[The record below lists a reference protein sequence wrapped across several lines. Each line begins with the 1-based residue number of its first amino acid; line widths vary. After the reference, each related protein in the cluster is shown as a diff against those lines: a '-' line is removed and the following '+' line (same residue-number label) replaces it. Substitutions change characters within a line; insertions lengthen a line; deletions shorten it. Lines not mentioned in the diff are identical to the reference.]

1 MNILLIGSGG
11 REHAIATKLTE
22 SPNITLF
29 AAPGNP
35 GIARL
40 AQTASLNISK
50 HDEVVTFCRE
60 HAINLVVIGPEAPL
74 AAGLADDLQ
83 AASIAVFGPSKA
95 AAQLE
100 SSKGFAKE
108 FMTRHKIPT
117 AAFRRFTAAQLDE
130 AANYLASQSLPIVI
144 KADGLAAG
152 KGVVVAE
159 THQQALDALV
169 SMLGGRFGEASASVV
184 IEEFM
189 QGEEA
194 SIFAITDGERF
205 LTLAAAQDH
214 KRIGEGDT
222 GENTGGMGAYTPAP
236 IVTQEV
242 LHTTEERIIAPV
254 LRGMKAEGM
263 PFVGCLYVGLMIF
276 RGEPKVVEF
285 NARFGDPETQ
295 AVLSILEGD
304 FAALL
309 HSAATGALR
318 PELVQSVSNGAACCV
333 VLASHGYPNEYQT
346 GKEID
351 GIEAAEATGA
361 KVFHAG
367 TAMKESKLVTNG
379 GRVLGVT
386 GRGETLAEAINV
398 SYEAVRHIRFEGAT
412 YRRDIGAKGLR

>member
-11 REHAIATKLTE
+11 REHAIATKLAA
-22 SPNITLF
+22 SPNVRLY
-29 AAPGNP
+29 AAPSNP
-35 GIARL
+35 GITRVAE
-40 AQTASLNISK
+40 TAPINVSERN
-50 HDEVVTFCRE
+50 EMVAFCHQAE
-60 HAINLVVIGPEAPL
+60 IDLVVIGPEAPL
-74 AAGLADDLQ
+74 AAGLADDLR
-83 AASIAVFGPSKA
+83 AASIAVFGPSRV

-108 FMTRHKIPT
+108 FMRRHGVPT
-117 AAFRRFTAAQLDE
+117 ASFRRFTAAQLDE
-130 AANYLASQSLPIVI
+130 AVNYLASQSLPIVI

-169 SMLGGRFGEASASVV
+169 SMLGGKFGEASASVV
-184 IEEFM
+184 IEECM

-222 GENTGGMGAYTPAP
+222 GENTGGMGAYAPAP
-236 IVTQEV
+236 IVTDEV
-242 LHTTEERIIAPV
+242 LRKTNERIIAPV
-254 LRGMKAEGM
+254 LRGMSAEGM
-263 PFVGCLYVGLMIF
+263 PFVGCLYVGLMIDKS
-276 RGEPKVVEF
+276 EPKVVEF

-295 AVLSILEGD
+295 AVLSILKGD

-309 HSAATGALR
+309 QSAARGALR
-318 PELVQSVSNGAACCV
+318 SESIQSVSNGAACCV
-333 VLASHGYPNEYQT
+333 VLASQGYPNQYET
-346 GKEID
+346 GKEIH
-351 GIEAAEATGA
+351 GTEAAESAGVQ
-361 KVFHAG
+361 VFHAG
-367 TAMKESKLVTNG
+367 TAMRNGRLVTSG

-386 GRGETLAEAINV
+386 GRGATLAEAIKT
-398 SYEAVRHIRFEGAT
+398 SYEAVAQIEFDGKT